1 MGVRVEPE
9 EMHSLEL
16 QKRTSDHRDPSRQGN
31 RVEPP
36 AVRRPRRPFAPF
48 VLTFLITLV
57 LWIVLSGKFD
67 LFHLSLGVI
76 SCALV
81 SYFSSDMLFP
91 RSDISLGRLIVS
103 WVRFIAY
110 IPWLLY
116 QIVLSNFHLLYLTFH
131 PRMMDVIDPQIIR
144 FKTRLRSDLSQLTFA
159 NSITLTPG
167 TITIYVS
174 SDGYFRVHA
183 IDAKS
188 AESLPGDMEER
199 IAKAFG
205 EN

>member
-1 MGVRVEPE
+1 MEIHDQTDG
-9 EMHSLEL
+9 
-16 QKRTSDHRDPSRQGN
+16 QTGQSDESISAGSSASP
-31 RVEPP
+31 
-36 AVRRPRRPFAPF
+36 RRRRPFAPF
-48 VLTFLITLV
+48 VLTFLIMFA

-81 SYFSSDMLFP
+81 AYLSSDMLFP
-91 RSDISLGRLIVS
+91 GSDISLRRVIVS
-103 WVRFIAY
+103 WTRFVAY
-110 IPWLLY
+110 IPWLMY

-144 FKTRLRSDLSQLTFA
+144 FKTRLRSDLSQLAFA

>member
-1 MGVRVEPE
+1 
-9 EMHSLEL
+9 LEL
-16 QKRTSDHRDPSRQGN
+16 HSQTDGQTDQSDERISAGSSTNP
-31 RVEPP
+31 
-36 AVRRPRRPFAPF
+36 RRRRPFAPF
-48 VLTFLITLV
+48 VITFLIMFA

-67 LFHLSLGVI
+67 FFHLSLGVI

-91 RSDISLGRLIVS
+91 RSDISLGNLIVS
-103 WVRFIAY
+103 WVRFVAY
-110 IPWLLY
+110 IPWLMY

-183 IDAKS
+183 IDTKS
-188 AESLPGDMEER
+188 AESLPGEMEER